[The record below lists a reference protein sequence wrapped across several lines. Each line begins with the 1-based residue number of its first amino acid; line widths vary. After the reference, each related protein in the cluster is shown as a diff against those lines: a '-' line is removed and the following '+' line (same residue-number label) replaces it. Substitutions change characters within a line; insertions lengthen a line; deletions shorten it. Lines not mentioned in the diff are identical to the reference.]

1 MLIKHRQPWH
11 ITQNRVYGFTD
22 VKTADTMQNDY
33 TFYIDYELKVG
44 PPTDKNLYSKSIF
57 VRPGMHYG
65 LIMKPDIF
73 KIAWEFW
80 TDLDGEK
87 KYYDVSYEVDEES
100 FYDNYFVI
108 VKHSVKQK
116 TFTIS
121 ITNKSIGVK
130 KTLVQEYEGTLADY
144 THAPFNFG
152 IANFD
157 THIPRE
163 HMGYCEY
170 ELHDV
175 GLFTQ
180 LHSDI
185 SVLDMIT
192 ANKGCGRTPKKMLSN
207 PIFVLNMDETTL
219 YKVWDLSG
227 NCFYLDYNLDLS
239 KKLKK
244 AI

>member
-1 MLIKHRQPWH
+1 
-11 ITQNRVYGFTD
+11 
-22 VKTADTMQNDY
+22 
-33 TFYIDYELKVG
+33 
-44 PPTDKNLYSKSIF
+44 
-57 VRPGMHYG
+57 
-65 LIMKPDIF
+65 
-73 KIAWEFW
+73 
-80 TDLDGEK
+80 
-87 KYYDVSYEVDEES
+87 
-100 FYDNYFVI
+100 
-108 VKHSVKQK
+108 
-116 TFTIS
+116 
-121 ITNKSIGVK
+121 
-130 KTLVQEYEGTLADY
+130 
-144 THAPFNFG
+144 
-152 IANFD
+152 
-157 THIPRE
+157 
-163 HMGYCEY
+163 MGYCEY

-175 GLFTQ
+175 GLFTK